1 MTLLIRHSVTPV
13 YSYAPRGETPVNLPA
28 HWTRLSLNRKIVE
41 NFGPFCP

>member
-28 HWTRLSLNRKIVE
+28 LDKVE
-41 NFGPFCP
+41 LK